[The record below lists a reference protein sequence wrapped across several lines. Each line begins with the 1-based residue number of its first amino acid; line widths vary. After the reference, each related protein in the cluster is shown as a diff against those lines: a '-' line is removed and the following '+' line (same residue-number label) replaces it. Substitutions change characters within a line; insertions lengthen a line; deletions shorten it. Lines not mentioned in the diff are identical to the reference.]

1 MFNAEKSAN
10 MKAKTEKFTY
20 YPDNCTFLYACM
32 QM

>member
-10 MKAKTEKFTY
+10 MKVKTEKFT